1 MLQNLPD
8 ISDQRLLTGGLKK
21 SDAAVY
27 EIDENTL
34 GVFTVD
40 VFGPIVDDPET
51 FGRIVFAN
59 CISDVCA
66 MGGRPVLAL
75 NIALFPGG
83 LPVEPLSR
91 ILQGCAMAAKEKG
104 VIIAGGHTTDN
115 KEIFYGLSV
124 FGIASKDSLR
134 LAKNAK
140 AGDKIIL
147 TKPIGTGILFA
158 GKDRFDFDKAVPFMV
173 SDSIEA
179 SNILGKYGVKC
190 CTDVTGF
197 GLALTCLEVAEESNV
212 GMEISLNQIPLI
224 GDTFEAAQYFTCPV
238 LAKNMDK
245 AGDKVILKNPAP
257 HWVNIVFDAQ
267 TSGGLLAFVAPDKAS
282 SCLDELVGAGYEAKM
297 IGEVVDGQTVVSFS

>member
-1 MLQNLPD
+1 M
-8 ISDQRLLTGGLKK
+8 TGGLKK

-40 VFGPIVDDPET
+40 VFAPIVEDPET
-51 FGRIVFAN
+51 FGKIVFAN

-66 MGGRPVLAL
+66 MGGKPILAL

-91 ILQGCAMAAKEKG
+91 ILQGCALAAKEKG
-104 VIIAGGHTTDN
+104 VVIAGGHTTDN

-140 AGDKIIL
+140 LGDRIIL

-158 GKDRFDFDKAVPFMV
+158 GKDRFDFDKAIPYMLQ
-173 SDSIEA
+173 DSIEA
-179 SNILGKYGVKC
+179 SDILGKHGVKC

-212 GMEISLNQIPLI
+212 GMEINLSQIPLI
-224 GDTFEAAQYFTCPV
+224 GDTLEAAQYFTCPV

-245 AGDKVILKNPAP
+245 AGDKVILENPAP
-257 HWVNIVFDAQ
+257 HWINIVFDAQ
-267 TSGGLLAFVAPDKAS
+267 TSGGLLAFVAPGNAT
-282 SCLDELVGAGYEAKM
+282 SCLDELVAVGYEARI
-297 IGEVVDGQTVVSFS
+297 IGEVVENYKKITFI

>member
-1 MLQNLPD
+1 LPD
-8 ISDQRLLTGGLKK
+8 FSDPKLLTGGLKK

-66 MGGRPVLAL
+66 MGGKPLLAL

-83 LPVEPLSR
+83 LPIEPLSD
-91 ILQGCAMAAKEKG
+91 ILKGCALAAKEKG

-134 LAKNAK
+134 LSKNAK

-158 GKDRFDFDKAVPFMV
+158 GKDKFDFNKAIPYMV

-179 SNILGKYGVKC
+179 SNILGKFGVKC

-212 GMEISLNQIPLI
+212 GMSLNLEDIPLI
-224 GDTFEAAQYFTCPV
+224 GDTLEAAQYFTCPV
-238 LAKNMDK
+238 LAKNIDK
-245 AGDKVILKNPAP
+245 AKDKVIFEKADP
-257 HWVNIVFDAQ
+257 HWINIVFDAQ
-267 TSGGLLAFVAPDKAS
+267 TSGGLLAFVAPDKTS
-282 SCLDELVGAGYEAKM
+282 SCLDELVSVGYEAKI
-297 IGEVVDGQTVVSFS
+297 IGEVVTGEAIVRLA

>member
-1 MLQNLPD
+1 M
-8 ISDQRLLTGGLKK
+8 KK

-40 VFGPIVDDPET
+40 VFGPIVEDPET

-66 MGGRPVLAL
+66 MGGKPILAL
-75 NIALFPGG
+75 NIALFPGN
-83 LPVEPLSR
+83 LPIEPLSG
-91 ILQGCAMAAKEKG
+91 ILKGCALAAKEKG
-104 VIIAGGHTTDN
+104 VVIAGGHTTDN

-140 AGDKIIL
+140 VGDRIIL

-158 GKDRFDFDKAVPFMV
+158 GKDRFDFSKAIPFMV
-173 SDSIEA
+173 CDSIAA
-179 SNILGKYGVKC
+179 SDVLAKHGVKC

-197 GLALTCLEVAEESNV
+197 GLALTCLEVAEESGV
-212 GMEISLNQIPLI
+212 GMEINLSQLPLI
-224 GDTFEAAQYFTCPV
+224 GDTLEAAQYFTCPV

-245 AGDKVILKNPAP
+245 AGDKVVLENHDP
-257 HWVNIVFDAQ
+257 HWINIVFDAQ
-267 TSGGLLAFVAPDKAS
+267 TSGGLLAFVSPDSAS
-282 SCLDELVGAGYEAKM
+282 ECLKDLVGAGYEAKI
-297 IGEVVDGQTVVSFS
+297 IGEVVEGEAKIRFV